1 MKYDLFER
9 LFTATGFL
17 LGMSFIVMNMFGISF
32 LEQMTGNKTLH
43 QSFIDLGLIKINII
57 FFYIVV
63 AFVAMGVFWLIGR
76 LIDKAVLNIWGA
88 DTYDSIMNITFIVF
102 SILFGAIGAY
112 IGFILS
118 ENILLKIG
126 GVLIGLIAG
135 VIVAFKVVDGD
146 K

>member
-57 FFYIVV
+57 LFYIVV
-63 AFVAMGVFWLIGR
+63 AFVAIGVFWLIGR
-76 LIDKAVLNIWGA
+76 TIDKAVLNIWGS

-102 SILFGAIGAY
+102 SILLV
-112 IGFILS
+112 LS
-118 ENILLKIG
+118 
-126 GVLIGLIAG
+126 VPT
-135 VIVAFKVVDGD
+135 
-146 K
+146 